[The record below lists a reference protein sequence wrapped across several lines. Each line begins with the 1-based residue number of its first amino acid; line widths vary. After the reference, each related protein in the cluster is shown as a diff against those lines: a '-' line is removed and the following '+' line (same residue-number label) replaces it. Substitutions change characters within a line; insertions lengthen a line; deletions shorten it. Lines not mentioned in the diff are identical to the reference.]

1 MTSWHKVTE
10 SHSGTEDELDDHAW
24 VNVSIFSTVEIHNKE
39 SSSPELGS
47 EAQIKTFLKCKEETK
62 AGTACPPWRSEEAC
76 PLAAAQ
82 RLCVSLLFVF
92 CLPVTSLVLFSI
104 SLLLFQEGRIY

>member
-47 EAQIKTFLKCKEETK
+47 EAQIKTFLKCK
-62 AGTACPPWRSEEAC
+62 AGTASPPWRSEEAC

-82 RLCVSLLFVF
+82 RWCVSLLFVF
-92 CLPVTSLVLFSI
+92 YLPVTRLVPFSI